1 MDDIGS
7 AIDMAAARTVDQSAW
22 VGRLSKTK
30 DRLANLPTVA
40 NALVIF
46 ANDPAVQGLLAFN
59 TFSGQFLLTK
69 APPSVADD
77 GPPLPGPYPR
87 EWKTG
92 DAIFI
97 QAYFQRVW
105 SSRFSRSTIE
115 DAMLAEASIRCFHPV
130 CDWLDALVWD
140 GKPRLDNW
148 LVNAFD
154 CENTQ
159 LHRAISAKF
168 LIAAVRR
175 VRRPGV
181 KFDHMMVLEGAQGM
195 GKSTA
200 VKALFG
206 ETWFSDHVP
215 PDLASK
221 DAAQALLGIWCLEFA
236 EIEHLIRAE
245 VETIKAF
252 LSRSVDRYR
261 APYDRGFLEHP
272 RQCVMVGTTN
282 SDDYLR
288 DTSGNRRVWPVACK
302 SADPGWVEDNRAQ
315 LWAEAAVRE
324 AAGEAVWLNDE
335 ALETTA
341 KAAQDARLS
350 VDVWHDAV
358 TQYLGG
364 KAKVKSADILRDALG
379 VPTERLTRSLEMRVA
394 NILRTLK
401 WENKLIKRNRVV
413 ARWWLSPT
421 VRATEAKVP
430 TAEGEEGEVA
440 TSEDDEATI
449 F

>member
-7 AIDMAAARTVDQSAW
+7 AIDRAAARPFDQSAW
-22 VGRLSKTK
+22 VGRLLKTK

-46 ANDPAVQGLLAFN
+46 ANDPAVKGLLAYN
-59 TFSGQFLLTK
+59 TFAGHYLLTRE
-69 APPSVADD
+69 PPSEEVD

-87 EWKTG
+87 EWRTG

-97 QAYFQRVW
+97 QAYFQRMW
-105 SSRFSRSTIE
+105 SSKFSRSTVE

-130 CDWLDALVWD
+130 CDWLDTLVWD

-159 LHRAISAKF
+159 LHRAIGAKF

-175 VRRPGV
+175 VKRPGF
-181 KFDHMMVLEGAQGM
+181 KFDYMMVLEGFQGI

-200 VKALFG
+200 VQVLFG
-206 ETWFSDHVP
+206 EAWFSDHVP
-215 PDLASK
+215 PDLSSK

-261 APYDRGFLEHP
+261 PPYGKSYVEHP
-272 RQCVMVGTTN
+272 RQVVMVGTTN
-282 SDDYLR
+282 
-288 DTSGNRRVWPVACK
+288 
-302 SADPGWVEDNRAQ
+302 
-315 LWAEAAVRE
+315 
-324 AAGEAVWLNDE
+324 AG
-335 ALETTA
+335 
-341 KAAQDARLS
+341 RL
-350 VDVWHDAV
+350 
-358 TQYLGG
+358 
-364 KAKVKSADILRDALG
+364 
-379 VPTERLTRSLEMRVA
+379 P
-394 NILRTLK
+394 
-401 WENKLIKRNRVV
+401 
-413 ARWWLSPT
+413 P
-421 VRATEAKVP
+421 
-430 TAEGEEGEVA
+430 
-440 TSEDDEATI
+440 
-449 F
+449 